1 MDYFIGEALLGT
13 DAEVAHID
21 LLVGDKNGP
30 VGVAFANGLTQLS
43 QGHTPLLA
51 VIRPN
56 LPPKPMT
63 LIVPK
68 VTVQNLEQANKIFGP
83 AQAAVAKAVA
93 DAVEEG
99 LIPQDKLEE
108 WVIIASVFIHPEAKD
123 DRKIYHFNYS
133 ATKLAL
139 KRALSRYPPLEKILF
154 DKDRARHPIMGFNVP
169 RLWRP
174 PYLQI
179 ALDIPSIEA
188 CKNLIKTI
196 PKSDRIILEAGTP
209 LIKRYGVDVIRELR
223 EVAKDVFI
231 IADLKTLDVGNVE
244 VDMAFEATADAV
256 VASGLASNETLDKFI
271 YEAQRMGI
279 YAFIDM
285 MNVADPLERVKQLKE
300 KPDVI
305 ILHRSVD
312 AEQYGKAPPK
322 WEALKPIR
330 EYYQAKK
337 QKILIAVAG
346 GIQPS
351 TALEALQTEADILI
365 VGRYITQAKDPE
377 RAVREFIHI
386 FEQKELW
393 SDVDL
398 FRSHVE

>member
-1 MDYFIGEALLGT
+1 MDYLVGEALLGT

-30 VGVAFANGLTQLS
+30 VGQAFANGLTQLS

-83 AQAAVAKAVA
+83 AQAAVAKAIA

-99 LIPQDKLEE
+99 LLPAEKLED
-108 WVIIASVFIHPEAKD
+108 WVIIVSVFIHPSAQDE
-123 DRKIYHFNYS
+123 RKIYHFNYS

-139 KRALSRYPPLEKILF
+139 KRALTKYPPLEKILF
-154 DKDRARHPIMGFNVP
+154 DKDRARHPIMGFKVP

-179 ALDIPSIEA
+179 ALDVPSIEA
-188 CKNLIKTI
+188 SKTI
-196 PKSDRIILEAGTP
+196 IKVMPQSDRLIIEAGTP
-209 LIKRYGVDVIRELR
+209 LIKRYGVNVIRELR
-223 EVAKDVFI
+223 EAAKDMFI

-279 YAFIDM
+279 YAIIDM
-285 MNVADPLERVKQLKE
+285 MNVEDPLERVKQLKE

-312 AEQYGKAPPK
+312 AEQYGKAASK
-322 WEALKPIR
+322 WEAIKPVR
-330 EYYQAKK
+330 EYYQSKK

-351 TALEALQTEADILI
+351 TALSALKTEADILI
-365 VGRYITQAKDPE
+365 VGRYITQARDPE

-398 FRSHVE
+398 FRSHIE

>member
-13 DAEVAHID
+13 DNEVAHID
-21 LLVGDKNGP
+21 LMIGDKNGP
-30 VGVAFANGLTQLS
+30 VGHAFANGLSQLS

-68 VTVQNLEQANKIFGP
+68 VTVQNLEQAGKIFGP
-83 AQAAVAKAVA
+83 AQAAVAKAIA

-99 LIPQDKLEE
+99 VIPENKLEN
-108 WVIIASVFIHPEAKD
+108 WVIIVSVFIHPQAKD

-139 KRALSRYPPLEKILF
+139 KRALMKYPPLEKILF
-154 DKDRARHPIMGFNVP
+154 DKDRARHPIMGFKVP

-179 ALDIPSIEA
+179 ALDVPSLEHTKRLIEVM
-188 CKNLIKTI
+188 

-209 LIKRYGVDVIRELR
+209 LIKKYGVSIIRELR
-223 EVAKDVFI
+223 ELAKDSFI

-244 VDMAFEATADAV
+244 VDLAFEATADAV
-256 VASGLASNETLDKFI
+256 VASGLATNETLDKFI
-271 YEAQRMGI
+271 YEAQRVGI

-285 MNVADPLERVKQLKE
+285 MNVPDPVAKVKELKE

-305 ILHRSVD
+305 LLHRSVD
-312 AEQYGKAPPK
+312 AERYGKAEAK
-322 WEALKPIR
+322 WGSIKEIKAYFK
-330 EYYQAKK
+330 EQKK
-337 QKILIAVAG
+337 KVLVAVAG
-346 GIQPS
+346 GIRPT
-351 TALEALQTEADILI
+351 TALDALKTGADIII

-377 RAVREFIHI
+377 RAVREFIRL

-393 SDVDL
+393 SDIDL